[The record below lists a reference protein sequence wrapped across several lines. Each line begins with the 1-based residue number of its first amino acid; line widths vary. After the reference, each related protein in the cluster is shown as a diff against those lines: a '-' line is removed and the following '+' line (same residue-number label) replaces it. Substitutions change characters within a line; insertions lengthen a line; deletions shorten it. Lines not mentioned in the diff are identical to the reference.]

1 MAQAAVGDTSSQQN
15 ALNYAVALY
24 NSAIGI
30 QAPLYSGIEY
40 NFYDPHIKGN
50 AYYLDI
56 NGFST
61 GAVFYDGLLYNKV
74 SLLYDLFTDELVV
87 LLPNRVSKFVAIK
100 ERVKWFNYQ
109 NGHFININA
118 DTLANN
124 AGIRS
129 GYYLQIY
136 KGRSEVLGRY
146 EKTMQTST
154 NGTTGVENY
163 FSQSKDFYFRKN
175 NVYYRVNSQRALQD
189 VLKEKKKELKKFI
202 SANDIQYRDN
212 PEDALLKIAT
222 WYDHLSN

>member
-1 MAQAAVGDTSSQQN
+1 MAQAPVSDSSSQQN
-15 ALNYAVALY
+15 ALNNAVALY
-24 NSAIGI
+24 NSSIGI
-30 QAPLYSGIEY
+30 QAPLFSGVEY
-40 NFYDPHIKGN
+40 NFHDPHIKGN

-56 NGFST
+56 NGFSAGT
-61 GAVFYDGLLYNKV
+61 VYYDGLLYNKV
-74 SLLYDLFTDELVV
+74 SLLYDLFTDDLVV

-109 NGHFININA
+109 GGHFININT

-124 AGIRS
+124 TVLKS

-136 KGRSEVLGRY
+136 SGRSEVLGRY

-154 NGTTGVENY
+154 NSTTGVENY
-163 FSQSKDFYFRKN
+163 FSQTKDFYLRKN
-175 NVYYRVNSQRALQD
+175 NVYYRVNSKGALQD
-189 VLKEKKKELKKFI
+189 VLKDKKKELKKFMN
-202 SANDIQYRDN
+202 ANNIQYREN